1 MTREWRNG
9 RERERGG
16 EGERE
21 RERKRERKRKREGE
35 KEIDKQIDRKQNRCA
50 CQDMPQ
56 TELVHSIG
64 NQSLLWN
71 LHYNSREMSSFQ

>member
-1 MTREWRNG
+1 MTRNG
-9 RERERGG
+9 ERVG

-21 RERKRERKRKREGE
+21 GEREGE

-50 CQDMPQ
+50 FQDMLK
-56 TELVHSIG
+56 TEQVHSIG